1 MNSPLHTVLGASG
14 SIAQAT
20 VDALLSRAFQV
31 RAVSRMP
38 ALPNVQNHPADLL
51 DPQQSMEAI
60 AGSDYVYLCVGL
72 PYKSSVWARDWE
84 ILMHNVIE
92 ACAATDARLIYL
104 DNIYMYG
111 PTPLQVPFDE
121 THPQQPPSVKG
132 KARKRTT
139 DMLLKAFREAKVQGV
154 IGRAADIYGPKAVNS
169 TFYISFLERMLQ
181 GKAPQA
187 LFPLETPHRYTC
199 TTDLGEALVQL
210 ALAEDTHGEVWHLP
224 VGPLT
229 NIGEMLQIMNRQLG
243 TNFKASIMPPF
254 LRTLLS
260 FFIPALREMKE
271 MMYQFEQPYDFSDAK
286 FRARFPDFKVSTY
299 EEGIAGMIQSFR
311 EAGSSS

>member
-1 MNSPLHTVLGASG
+1 MDTSLHTVLGATG

-20 VDALLSRAFQV
+20 IAALLRRSFRV

-38 ALPNVQNHPADLL
+38 AVPKAENHPANLL
-51 DPQQSMEAI
+51 DPQQAIAAI

-72 PYKSSVWARDWE
+72 PYSSKVWARDWE

-92 ACAATDARLIYL
+92 ACAATGAKLIYL

-111 PTPLQVPFDE
+111 PVPLQVPFDE
-121 THPQQPPSVKG
+121 THPQEPPSVKG

-139 DMLLKAFREAKVQGV
+139 DLLLKAFTEGKVQGV
-154 IGRAADIYGPKAVNS
+154 IGRAADIYGPKAIHS
-169 TFYISFLERMLQ
+169 ALYISFLERMLE

-187 LFPLETPHRYTC
+187 LFPLETPHRYAC
-199 TTDLGEALVQL
+199 TTDLGEGLVQL
-210 ALAEDTHGEVWHLP
+210 ALAEDTHAEVWHLP
-224 VGPLT
+224 VGPLS
-229 NIGEMLQIMNRQLG
+229 NISEMLQIMNRQLS
-243 TNFKASIMPPF
+243 TDFKASVMPSF
-254 LRTLLS
+254 LRKLLGL
-260 FFIPALREMKE
+260 FIPALREMAE

-299 EEGIAGMIQSFR
+299 EEGIAEMIQSFR
-311 EAGSSS
+311 LS